1 MPTLLQEP
9 RNRVERPCKALDA
22 IVARPH
28 VEPAIPLPSRRN
40 GPTAIRS
47 NRIDKNM
54 RQPLKTY
61 GIAIAATAAAV
72 LVRWLLDP
80 WLGDNL
86 PLVTLF
92 GAVAFASW
100 IGGYLPAILVAI
112 LGYVAC
118 AYLFMEPRGALGL
131 DRLENVI
138 GLIAYAFTC
147 LLILLIGEAMRRARS
162 SAAERGELLR
172 VTLNSI
178 GDAVITTD
186 VEGRV
191 TYVNAVAEALTGWSH
206 ADALTRP
213 LASVFRIVDEQGREP
228 AENPATRALREG
240 AVVGLAN
247 HTVLIAKDGSE
258 RTIDDSAAS
267 IRDEQGRV
275 SGCVL
280 VFRDVSEKRRLETQ
294 LASRLIDARMLA
306 SIVESS
312 DDAIVS
318 KTLEGIIQSWNA
330 AAERLFGYTAQQAVG
345 RHISLV
351 IPPERIAEEDHIIAT
366 LRAGSRIDHFIT
378 ERVRSDGK
386 RVYVSLTISPVKDE
400 AGNVIGASKIVRDV
414 TKQREADERERG
426 LLADAVAANAK
437 FRALFDQGALFAAV
451 LDIDGTIVEPS
462 RPAVEGC
469 GYTRAQVV
477 GKRFWEGPW
486 WTPSTSLVDRI
497 GSATADAAAGKTL
510 RAEMPYFTADGEA
523 RTVDITI
530 LPVRDENGR
539 ILFLAAT
546 GTDITDRKLADA
558 ERQKFVTLVESS
570 RDFIGIC
577 DLQGVPTYVN
587 PAGLELLGLDGME
600 EARRVNVRDFFF
612 PEDQSRMADEFLPT
626 VMASGHGE
634 MEVRFRHF
642 RTGEARWMAYKVLK
656 LTDDAVE
663 PVAYATVSQDVT
675 ERRQL
680 EDDLRTLAA
689 DLSEVDRRK
698 NEFLATLSHELRN
711 PLAPLRNMLEV
722 LQRADGHREIVGRA
736 VDTMERQLVQLVRLV
751 DDLLDL
757 NRITHDRIDLRKA
770 RVDVGAVIHDVVQ
783 AARPSTEA
791 MGHQVHV
798 SVPAEPLHVH
808 ADAVRL
814 TQVFGNLLSNSSKY
828 TPGGG
833 VIRVTAQRDGNVAE
847 IVFAD
852 SGIGIAPDQLE
863 RIFDMF
869 VQVDRTTE
877 GSQGGLGIGLTL
889 ANRLVHLHGGSIEA
903 KSAGVGC
910 GSEFVV
916 RLPIAGEHADETQ
929 PPPSTPHTNRTYRVL
944 VVDDNRDAA
953 SSLALL
959 LQMAGHE
966 TSRAHDGPGALAAAE
981 KERPEVILLD
991 IGLPTLNGYEVGR
1004 RIRAQPWGASVVLI
1018 ALTGWGQEEDR
1029 RRSHEAGFDGHL
1041 VKPVEYAELM
1051 TLLDRLQT

>member
-1 MPTLLQEP
+1 
-9 RNRVERPCKALDA
+9 
-22 IVARPH
+22 
-28 VEPAIPLPSRRN
+28 
-40 GPTAIRS
+40 
-47 NRIDKNM
+47 M
-54 RQPLKTY
+54 RQLLKAY
-61 GIAIAATAAAV
+61 GIAIVAIGVAV

-80 WLGDNL
+80 LLGDSL

-92 GAVAFASW
+92 GAVAVAAW
-100 IGGYLPAILVAI
+100 TGGYPPAVLVAVV
-112 LGYVAC
+112 GYVAC
-118 AYLFMEPRGALGL
+118 AYLFIDPRGALGL
-131 DRLENVI
+131 DRVINVV

-147 LLILLIGEAMRRARS
+147 LFIILIGEAMRRARS
-162 SAAERGELLR
+162 AAAERGELLR

-186 VEGRV
+186 VEGRI
-191 TYVNAVAEALTGWSH
+191 TYVNAVAEALTGWLH

-240 AVVGLAN
+240 FVVGLAN

-258 RTIDDSAAS
+258 RTIDDSAAP
-267 IRDEQGRV
+267 IRDEQGNV

-280 VFRDVSEKRRLETQ
+280 IFRDVSEKRRLEKQ
-294 LASRLIDARMLA
+294 AASRLVDARMLA

-318 KTLEGIIQSWNA
+318 KSLEGIIQSWNA
-330 AAERLFGYTAQQAVG
+330 AAERVFGYTAEQAVG
-345 RHISLV
+345 RHISIV
-351 IPPERIAEEDHIIAT
+351 IPPERITEEDGIIAT
-366 LRAGSRIDHFIT
+366 LRAGRRVDHFVT
-378 ERVRSDGK
+378 ERVRSDG
-386 RVYVSLTISPVKDE
+386 RRILVSLTISPVKDE

-414 TKQREADERERG
+414 TSQHESEERERR

-437 FRALFDQGALFAAV
+437 FRALFDQGALFAAI
-451 LDIDGTIVEPS
+451 LDVDGTIVEPS
-462 RPAVEGC
+462 RTAVEGC
-469 GYTRAQVV
+469 GYTRAQVI

-486 WTPSTSLVDRI
+486 WTPSTSLAERI
-497 GSATADAAAGKTL
+497 RTATADAAQGKTI
-510 RAEMPYFTADGEA
+510 RDEMPFLAADGHA

-530 LPVRDENGR
+530 LPVKDDTGR

-558 ERQKFVTLVESS
+558 ERDKFVTLVESS
-570 RDFIGIC
+570 TDFIGIC
-577 DLQGVPTYVN
+577 DLQGVPVYVN
-587 PAGLELLGLDGME
+587 PAGLDLVGLDGMD

-612 PEDQSRMADEFLPT
+612 PEDQSSVMDEFFAA

-634 MEVRFRHF
+634 MDVRFRNF
-642 RTGEARWMAYKVLK
+642 KTADARWMAYKVLK
-656 LTDDAVE
+656 LTDSAGE
-663 PVAYATVSQDVT
+663 AIAYATVSQDVT

-722 LQRADGHREIVGRA
+722 LQRADGDRETVGRA
-736 VDTMERQLVQLVRLV
+736 VDTMERQLGQLVRLV

-770 RVDVGAVIHDVVQ
+770 RVDVGSVIRDVVQ
-783 AARPSTEA
+783 AARPMTEA
-791 MGHQVHV
+791 MGHDVQV
-798 SVPAEPLHVH
+798 SVPAEPIYVH

-833 VIRVTAQRDGNVAE
+833 AIRVTARRHENVAE
-847 IVFAD
+847 IAFAD
-852 SGIGIAPDQLE
+852 TGIGIAPDQLE

-869 VQVDRTTE
+869 VQADRTIE

-903 KSAGVGC
+903 KSAGLGR

-916 RLPIAGEHADETQ
+916 RLPIVAEHADDDTKA
-929 PPPSTPHTNRTYRVL
+929 PAATPHTHRTYRVL

-953 SSLALL
+953 SSLELL
-959 LQMAGHE
+959 LQLAGHE

-981 KERPEVILLD
+981 KERPELILLD
-991 IGLPTLNGYEVGR
+991 IGLPTLNGYEVCR
-1004 RIRAQPWGASVVLI
+1004 RIRAQPWGASVVMI
-1018 ALTGWGQEEDR
+1018 ALTGWGQDEDR

-1051 TLLDRLQT
+1051 ALLDRVQQ

>member
-1 MPTLLQEP
+1 
-9 RNRVERPCKALDA
+9 
-22 IVARPH
+22 
-28 VEPAIPLPSRRN
+28 
-40 GPTAIRS
+40 
-47 NRIDKNM
+47 M
-54 RQPLKTY
+54 RQLLKAY
-61 GIAIAATAAAV
+61 GIAIVAIGVAV

-80 WLGDNL
+80 LLGDSL

-92 GAVAFASW
+92 GAVAVAAW
-100 IGGYLPAILVAI
+100 TGGYPPAVLVAVV
-112 LGYVAC
+112 GYVAC
-118 AYLFMEPRGALGL
+118 AYLFIDPRGALGL
-131 DRLENVI
+131 DRVINVV

-147 LLILLIGEAMRRARS
+147 LFIILIGEAMRRARS
-162 SAAERGELLR
+162 AAAERGELLR

-186 VEGRV
+186 VEGRI
-191 TYVNAVAEALTGWSH
+191 TYVNAVAEALTGWLH

-240 AVVGLAN
+240 FVVGLAN

-258 RTIDDSAAS
+258 RTIDDSAAP
-267 IRDEQGRV
+267 IRDEQGNV

-280 VFRDVSEKRRLETQ
+280 IFRDVSEKRRLEKQ
-294 LASRLIDARMLA
+294 AASRLVDARMLA

-318 KTLEGIIQSWNA
+318 KSLEGIIQSWNA
-330 AAERLFGYTAQQAVG
+330 AAERVFGYTAEQAVG
-345 RHISLV
+345 RHISIV
-351 IPPERIAEEDHIIAT
+351 IPPERITEEDGIIAT
-366 LRAGSRIDHFIT
+366 LRAGRRVDHFVT
-378 ERVRSDGK
+378 ERVRSDG
-386 RVYVSLTISPVKDE
+386 RRILVSLTISPVKDE

-414 TKQREADERERG
+414 TSQHESEERERR

-437 FRALFDQGALFAAV
+437 FRALFDQGALFAAI
-451 LDIDGTIVEPS
+451 LDVDGTIVEPS
-462 RPAVEGC
+462 RTAVEGC
-469 GYTRAQVV
+469 GYTRAQVI

-486 WTPSTSLVDRI
+486 WTPPLAERI
-497 GSATADAAAGKTL
+497 RTATADAAQGKTI
-510 RAEMPYFTADGEA
+510 RDEMPFLAADGHA

-530 LPVRDENGR
+530 LPVKDDTGR

-558 ERQKFVTLVESS
+558 ERDKFVTLVESS
-570 RDFIGIC
+570 TDFIGIC
-577 DLQGVPTYVN
+577 DLQGVPVYVN
-587 PAGLELLGLDGME
+587 PAGLDLVGLDGMD

-612 PEDQSRMADEFLPT
+612 PEDQSSVMDEFFAA

-634 MEVRFRHF
+634 MDVRFRNF
-642 RTGEARWMAYKVLK
+642 KTADARWMAYKVLK
-656 LTDDAVE
+656 LTDSAGE
-663 PVAYATVSQDVT
+663 AIAYATVSQDVT

-680 EDDLRTLAA
+680 EDDLRALAA

-722 LQRADGHREIVGRA
+722 LQRADGDRETVGRA
-736 VDTMERQLVQLVRLV
+736 VDTMERQLGQLVRLV

-770 RVDVGAVIHDVVQ
+770 RVDVGSVIRDVVQ
-783 AARPSTEA
+783 AARPMTEA
-791 MGHQVHV
+791 MGHDVQV
-798 SVPAEPLHVH
+798 SVPAEPIYVH

-833 VIRVTAQRDGNVAE
+833 AIRVTARRHENVAE
-847 IVFAD
+847 IAFAD
-852 SGIGIAPDQLE
+852 TGIGIAPDQLE

-869 VQVDRTTE
+869 VQADRTIE

-903 KSAGVGC
+903 KSAGLGR

-916 RLPIAGEHADETQ
+916 RLPIVAEHADDDTKA
-929 PPPSTPHTNRTYRVL
+929 PSATPHTHRTYRVL

-953 SSLALL
+953 SSLELL
-959 LQMAGHE
+959 LQLAGHE

-981 KERPEVILLD
+981 KERPELILLD
-991 IGLPTLNGYEVGR
+991 IGLPTLNGYEVCR
-1004 RIRAQPWGASVVLI
+1004 RIRAQPWGASVVMI
-1018 ALTGWGQEEDR
+1018 ALTGWGQDEDR

-1051 TLLDRLQT
+1051 ALLDRVQQ

>member
-1 MPTLLQEP
+1 
-9 RNRVERPCKALDA
+9 
-22 IVARPH
+22 
-28 VEPAIPLPSRRN
+28 
-40 GPTAIRS
+40 
-47 NRIDKNM
+47 M

-61 GIAIAATAAAV
+61 GIAIAAIAAAV
-72 LVRWLLDP
+72 LLRWLLDP
-80 WLGDNL
+80 WLGDSL

-100 IGGYLPAILVAI
+100 IGGYPPATLVAI

-131 DRLENVI
+131 DRLVNVI
-138 GLIAYAFTC
+138 GLVTYAFTC
-147 LLILLIGEAMRRARS
+147 LLILLIGEAMRRARA

-206 ADALTRP
+206 ADALSRP

-228 AENPATRALREG
+228 AENPASRALREG
-240 AVVGLAN
+240 TVVGLSN

-280 VFRDVSEKRRLETQ
+280 VFRDVSEKRRLERQ
-294 LASRLIDARMLA
+294 LASRLADARMLA

-330 AAERLFGYTAQQAVG
+330 SAERLFGYTPEQAVG

-351 IPPERIAEEDHIIAT
+351 IPPERIAEEDQIIAT
-366 LRAGSRIDHFIT
+366 LRAGRRVDHFIT

-400 AGNVIGASKIVRDV
+400 AGNVVGASKIVRDV
-414 TKQREADERERG
+414 TKQREAEERERG

-497 GSATADAAAGKTL
+497 RSATADAAAGKTL
-510 RAEMPYFTADGEA
+510 RAEMPYFAADGEA

-530 LPVRDENGR
+530 LPVRDDNNR

-577 DLQGVPTYVN
+577 DLQGVPMYVN
-587 PAGLELLGLDGME
+587 PAGLELVGLDGME

-612 PEDQSRMADEFLPT
+612 PDDQSRMIDAFFPA

-634 MEVRFRHF
+634 IEVRFRHF
-642 RTGEARWMAYKVLK
+642 RTGDARWMAYKVLK
-656 LTDDAVE
+656 LTDDAGE
-663 PVAYATVSQDVT
+663 PIAYATVSQDVT

-722 LQRADGHREIVGRA
+722 LQRADGDREVVGRA

-783 AARPSTEA
+783 AARPMTDA
-791 MGHQVHV
+791 MGHEVQARVT
-798 SVPAEPLHVH
+798 ADPLYVY

-828 TPGGG
+828 TPGNG
-833 VIRVTAQRDGNVAE
+833 VIRVTARRHENVAE
-847 IVFAD
+847 ITFAD
-852 SGIGIAPDQLE
+852 TGIGIAPDQLE
-863 RIFDMF
+863 RIFEMF

-903 KSAGVGC
+903 KSAGVGR
-910 GSEFVV
+910 GSEFIV
-916 RLPIAGEHADETQ
+916 RLPIAAEHAADEPQ
-929 PPPSTPHTNRTYRVL
+929 PLPPTPHTDRTYRVL

-953 SSLALL
+953 SSLVLL
-959 LQMAGHE
+959 LEIAGHKA
-966 TSRAHDGPGALAAAE
+966 SHAHDGPSALEAAE
-981 KERPEVILLD
+981 KERPEVVLLD
-991 IGLPTLNGYEVGR
+991 IGLPTLNGYEVCR
-1004 RIRAQPWGASVVLI
+1004 RIRARPWGASVVLI
-1018 ALTGWGQEEDR
+1018 ALTGWGQEDDR

-1041 VKPVEYAELM
+1041 VKPVEYADLM
-1051 TLLDRLQT
+1051 SLLDRLDT

>member
-1 MPTLLQEP
+1 
-9 RNRVERPCKALDA
+9 
-22 IVARPH
+22 
-28 VEPAIPLPSRRN
+28 
-40 GPTAIRS
+40 
-47 NRIDKNM
+47 M
-54 RQPLKTY
+54 RQHLKTY
-61 GIAIAATAAAV
+61 GIAIAAIAVAV

-80 WLGDNL
+80 WLVDSL

-92 GAVAFASW
+92 VAVAFAAG
-100 IGGYLPAILVAI
+100 IGGYAPAVLVAVV
-112 LGYVAC
+112 GYLVC
-118 AYLFMEPRGALGL
+118 AYLFIDPRGSLGL
-131 DRLENVI
+131 DRLGNAV
-138 GLIAYAFTC
+138 GLITYAFTC
-147 LLILLIGEAMRRARS
+147 VVILLIGDAMRRART

-172 VTLNSI
+172 VTLDSI

-186 VEGRV
+186 LEGRV

-228 AENPATRALREG
+228 AENPAIRALREG
-240 AVVGLAN
+240 TVVGLAN

-267 IRDEQGRV
+267 IRDEQGKV

-280 VFRDVSEKRRLETQ
+280 VFRDVSEKRRLERQ

-318 KTLEGIIQSWNA
+318 KTLEGMIQSWNA

-345 RHISLV
+345 RHISLI
-351 IPPERIAEEDHIIAT
+351 IPPERMAEEDQIVAT
-366 LRAGSRIDHFIT
+366 LREGRRVDHFVT
-378 ERVRSDGK
+378 ERLRSDGK
-386 RVYVSLTISPVKDE
+386 RLYVSLTISPVKDE
-400 AGNVIGASKIVRDV
+400 AGNVVGASKIVRDV
-414 TKQREADERERG
+414 TKQRETEERERG
-426 LLADAVAANAK
+426 LLADTVAANAK
-437 FRALFDQGALFAAV
+437 FRALFDQGALFAAI
-451 LDIDGTIVEPS
+451 LDVDGTIVDPS

-486 WTPSTSLVDRI
+486 WTPSPSLVDRI
-497 GSATADAAAGKTL
+497 RTATADAAAGKTL
-510 RAEMPYFTADGEA
+510 RTEMPYFAADAQA

-530 LPVRDENGR
+530 LPVRDDGGR
-539 ILFLAAT
+539 ILFLAAM
-546 GTDITDRKLADA
+546 GT
-558 ERQKFVTLVESS
+558 
-570 RDFIGIC
+570 
-577 DLQGVPTYVN
+577 
-587 PAGLELLGLDGME
+587 
-600 EARRVNVRDFFF
+600 
-612 PEDQSRMADEFLPT
+612 
-626 VMASGHGE
+626 
-634 MEVRFRHF
+634 
-642 RTGEARWMAYKVLK
+642 
-656 LTDDAVE
+656 
-663 PVAYATVSQDVT
+663 DVT

-722 LQRADGHREIVGRA
+722 LQRAHGDREIVGRA

-770 RVDVGAVIHDVVQ
+770 RVDVRSVIHDVVQ
-783 AARPSTEA
+783 AARPITDA
-791 MGHQVHV
+791 RGHEVHA
-798 SVPAEPLHVH
+798 SMPAEPLHVH

-833 VIRVTAQRDGNVAE
+833 VIRVTARRHENVAE
-847 IVFAD
+847 ITFAD
-852 SGIGIAPDQLE
+852 TGIGIAPDQLE
-863 RIFDMF
+863 RIFEMF
-869 VQVDRTTE
+869 VQVDRPTE

-903 KSAGVGC
+903 KSAGVGH
-910 GSEFVV
+910 GSEFIV
-916 RLPIAGEHADETQ
+916 RLPIATEHGADEPQ
-929 PPPSTPHTNRTYRVL
+929 PPPSTPHTNRAYRVL

-953 SSLALL
+953 SSLVLL
-959 LQMAGHE
+959 LEIAGHKAA
-966 TSRAHDGPGALAAAE
+966 RAHDGPSALEAAE

-991 IGLPTLNGYEVGR
+991 IGLPTLNGYEVCR
-1004 RIRAQPWGASVVLI
+1004 RIRARPWGASVMLI

-1051 TLLDRLQT
+1051 TLLERLDT